1 MVILKILG
9 GGGSM
14 TFNQSGN
21 EPFGS
26 YYQEESIPQY
36 AGKRPRA
43 PFEFLIVG
51 LFLTLLLL
59 GLRVFGPA
67 SWSLD
72 LLIGATF
79 WFSSL
84 IAFLVPFALFSEVN
98 LARQLN
104 PDYRSNKQSAKT
116 AVFGFVLF
124 GFLASLV
131 HMLYVSSLLARLL
144 NVA

>member
-1 MVILKILG
+1 
-9 GGGSM
+9 M
-14 TFNQSGN
+14 TFNQNGN

-26 YYQEESIPQY
+26 YYQDAPIQQFS
-36 AGKRPRA
+36 GKRPRA
-43 PFEFLIVG
+43 PFEFLIIG
-51 LFLTLLLL
+51 LVLALTLLI
-59 GLRVFGPA
+59 LRVFGPA

-72 LLIGATF
+72 LLIGLLF
-79 WFSSL
+79 WVGSL
-84 IAFLVPFALFSEVN
+84 FVFLVPFALFSEIN

-116 AVFGFVLF
+116 AVFGFVIF